1 MSNQSP
7 GIDEILQ
14 TMSGDV
20 VMSIFAIVYYLISW
34 MILIGSWAEKHYNGM
49 QTGHMNMFFS
59 LIFTSYGLLYVQGK
73 SGTLDMKHLVV
84 HGLVFL
90 DVICTGFIALT
101 TSYESLNIYCN
112 HAVDKKRRTT
122 NNNLNPNYFREKT
135 NKNNDPVY
143 IEYTKI
149 KDPLSNLNEPTAAL
163 YFSLILT
170 RLCAGICLTVCAIYY
185 FDPKETLQMKL
196 LGRAIPTEGFLFA
209 YCVMIIVS
217 FILYGEIKKM
227 AKKTRLTT
235 EELRKCESILNKE
248 GVDTTNLIGTK
259 IGQSGDPKTYIMGS
273 KQSI

>member
-1 MSNQSP
+1 MSNKSP

-73 SGTLDMKHLVV
+73 SGTLNMKNLVV

-112 HAVDKKRRTT
+112 HAVDKKRRTKEPKS
-122 NNNLNPNYFREKT
+122 NAFYKEKKKK

-163 YFSLILT
+163 YFSLILA
-170 RLCAGICLTVCAIYY
+170 RLCAGICLTVFAIYY
-185 FDPKETLQMKL
+185 FDKTNTLQIKL
-196 LGRAIPTEGFLFA
+196 LGRPIPIPEGFLFA
-209 YCVMIIVS
+209 YFVMIIVS
-217 FILYGEIKKM
+217 FILYGEIRKM

-235 EELRKCESILNKE
+235 
-248 GVDTTNLIGTK
+248 
-259 IGQSGDPKTYIMGS
+259 
-273 KQSI
+273 

>member
-1 MSNQSP
+1 MTNQSP

-14 TMSGDV
+14 TMSGNV
-20 VMSIFAIVYYLISW
+20 VISIFAIVYYLISW
-34 MILIGSWAEKHYNGM
+34 MILIGSWAEKQYNGM

-73 SGTLDMKHLVV
+73 SGTLNMKHLVV

-112 HAVDKKRRTT
+112 HAVDKKRRTKEPKS
-122 NNNLNPNYFREKT
+122 NDFYKEKKKR

-163 YFSLILT
+163 YFSLILA

-185 FDPKETLQMKL
+185 FDRNKTLQIKL
-196 LGRAIPTEGFLFA
+196 LGRPIPIPEGFLFA
-209 YCVMIIVS
+209 YFVMIIVS

-248 GVDTTNLIGTK
+248 GVDTTNLIGEK
-259 IGQSGDPKTYIMGS
+259 IGKSGDPKTYIM
-273 KQSI
+273 K